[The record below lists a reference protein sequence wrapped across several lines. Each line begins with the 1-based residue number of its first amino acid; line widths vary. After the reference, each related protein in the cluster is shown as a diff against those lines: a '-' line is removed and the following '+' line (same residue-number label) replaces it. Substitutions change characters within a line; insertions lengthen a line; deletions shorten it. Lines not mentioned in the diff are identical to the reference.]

1 MVDLP
6 TVHRG
11 ELMTIHDRTHRRRHR
26 LALPLTAILTVL
38 IGAPL
43 VGAPSPAAAA
53 AVATQA
59 PAAATADAVL
69 TWNVHAETAIWV
81 VARQNPWVQARSFAM
96 VQGAVY
102 DAVNAI
108 AGKPYQ
114 PFLVAPPAT
123 GAESTEA
130 AVATAAHLVLT
141 ALFPDQRDRLRAEYD
156 AYLATVPDG
165 PAEQGG
171 MRYCINSAA
180 LEVKPEDN

>member
-1 MVDLP
+1 
-6 TVHRG
+6 
-11 ELMTIHDRTHRRRHR
+11 MTIHDRTHRRRHR

-69 TWNVHAETAIWV
+69 TWDVNAQTAIWD
-81 VARQNPWVQARSFAM
+81 VARQQPKVQARSFAM
-96 VQGAVY
+96 VHGAVY

-114 PFLVAPPAT
+114 PYLVAPPAT
-123 GAESTEA
+123 GTESIDA
-130 AVATAAHLVLT
+130 AVATAAHQVL
-141 ALFPDQRDRLRAEYD
+141 AVA
-156 AYLATVPDG
+156 VPG
-165 PAEQGG
+165 PAGPAAG
-171 MRYCINSAA
+171 AVRRVPRRDPGRPGRSRAASRSATR
-180 LEVKPEDN
+180 PPPR